1 MICFDVWP
9 YGAILQMTSI
19 VRQVNATVSL
29 LQWSSPVFVI
39 S

>member
-19 VRQVNATVSL
+19 VRQVNPTVSL